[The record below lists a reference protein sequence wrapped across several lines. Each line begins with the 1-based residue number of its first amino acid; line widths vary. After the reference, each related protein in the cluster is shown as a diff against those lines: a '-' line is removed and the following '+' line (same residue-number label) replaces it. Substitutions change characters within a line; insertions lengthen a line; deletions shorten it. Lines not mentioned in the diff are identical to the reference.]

1 MNEQQLREM
10 QESIVRQIGHKVDV
24 YYNENSGVVGVFHH
38 NTPPTPATL
47 IQLIHC

>member
-1 MNEQQLREM
+1 MNEQQLREL
-10 QESIVRQIGHKVDV
+10 QESIARHLGHKVDV
-24 YYNENSGVVGVFHH
+24 YYNESNRVVGVFHH